1 MSTGADEEEVMEET
15 EKKPTPVT
23 PPRPKKRSEQVGGA
37 FNYAITVIW

>member
-1 MSTGADEEEVMEET
+1 MEEK

-23 PPRPKKRSEQVGGA
+23 PPRPKKKSEQVGGA